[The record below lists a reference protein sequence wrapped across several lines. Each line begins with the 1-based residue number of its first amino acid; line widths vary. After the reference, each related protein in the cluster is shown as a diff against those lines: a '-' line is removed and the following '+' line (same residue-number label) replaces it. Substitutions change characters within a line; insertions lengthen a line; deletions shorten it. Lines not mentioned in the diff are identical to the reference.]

1 MTDDPPRSR
10 RHPPGHDD
18 DDPYD
23 DVNTGRLPE
32 WWQRNIQT
40 FEQHQMRPYRPP
52 TFEDGELVPDV
63 VDSLESELGCRIS
76 LLKSGVD
83 DEEAWQVLVD
93 GETVG
98 TTSRTR
104 TESGRSVYSIT
115 STTFESLVR
124 NTLSES

>member
-10 RHPPGHDD
+10 SYPPGHDD

-23 DVNTGRLPE
+23 DIDTGRLPE
-32 WWQRNIQT
+32 WWQRNIKT

-76 LLKSGVD
+76 LLKPGAD
-83 DEEAWQVLVD
+83 DGDAWRILVD

-98 TTSRTR
+98 TTERTR

-115 STTFESLVR
+115 STRFESLVR
-124 NTLSES
+124 NTQSES